1 MKFEA
6 YGGKISGRSGVT
18 QQSYGVGVEK
28 AGNERIR
35 SERQG
40 PVGLEKCDSKALRG
54 PQHSLAPPGN
64 ETDITQNKIFRQC
77 VFAMK

>member
-28 AGNERIR
+28 AGKERIR

-54 PQHSLAPPGN
+54 PQHSLAPP
-64 ETDITQNKIFRQC
+64 ETKRILLKTKFFVNACLR
-77 VFAMK
+77 